1 MGLLRKMRIPRLK
14 IKYLFSRTVFRIFP
28 ESNVKIGSDVTISR
42 SRIVV
47 SPGASLTIASNVII
61 QDAEIYVEKGS
72 FTIDELCII
81 QGEGKFKRTKVIIN
95 NGHVSFGN
103 HSKLSCD
110 KIWVR
115 FGGTLSVGEYT
126 NINQGSEIRCDE
138 SITIGSFNQISYRV
152 KIWDTNTHSIL
163 PPADRQRVAKQYY
176 PYFGYEESKPETKP
190 VVIGNDCWLGESV
203 AVLKGSCIGDRS
215 IIGFQTTISGKTIPA
230 DSRVVQDVHL
240 KIF

>member
-14 IKYLFSRTVFRIFP
+14 IKYLFTGTVFP
-28 ESNVKIGSDVTISR
+28 GSNVIIGSDVTISG
-42 SRIVV
+42 SKIVV
-47 SPGASLTIASNVII
+47 SPGASLTIASNAII

-72 FTIDELCII
+72 FAIDELCII
-81 QGEGKFKRTKVIIN
+81 QGEGKSKHTKVIIN
-95 NGHVSFGN
+95 DGHISFGP
-103 HSKLSCD
+103 HSKVSCD

-126 NINQGSEIRCDE
+126 NINQESEIRCDE

-163 PPADRQRVAKQYY
+163 PPADRRRVAKQYY
-176 PYFGYEESKPETKP
+176 PYFGYEESKPESKP

-230 DSRVVQDVHL
+230 DSRVVQELQL
-240 KIF
+240 KVF